1 MKPTSPI
8 RFLLSNR
15 APWSSYSLRRR
26 HPSGRVDLGDTSK
39 IDAGFAAAIKMHFT
53 NLNSILMASPT
64 CHPTFIN
71 DDAIDIGNDHGRSAM
86 ARQRM

>member
-53 NLNSILMASPT
+53 KPKFDFNGIANLPSQP
-64 CHPTFIN
+64 H
-71 DDAIDIGNDHGRSAM
+71 
-86 ARQRM
+86 Q